1 MFDRSRIY
9 QEFIDLASVVQ
20 LVQVIAQRVGQG
32 IAELR
37 RSNRDVTGRIE
48 QEVRSL
54 ILMDRPVLLSPA
66 GLRGLGL
73 TSPQEAARG
82 RSLAPRS
89 GRKAGRK
96 GSKGRKRK

>member
-9 QEFIDLASVVQ
+9 QEFIDLASVIQ

-32 IAELR
+32 ITELR
-37 RSNRDVTGRIE
+37 RSNREVTGRLE

-54 ILMDRPVLLSPA
+54 ILMDRPALLSPA

-73 TSPQEAARG
+73 TSPQEAARA

-89 GRKAGRK
+89 GRKATR
-96 GSKGRKRK
+96 SKGKKRK